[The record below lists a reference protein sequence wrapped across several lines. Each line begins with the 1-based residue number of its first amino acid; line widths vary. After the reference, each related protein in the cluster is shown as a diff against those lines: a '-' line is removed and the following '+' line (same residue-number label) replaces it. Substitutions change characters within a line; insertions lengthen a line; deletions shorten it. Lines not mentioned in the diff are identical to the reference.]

1 MMKKRLLTRQVA
13 GAVAGLS
20 LFCVLCSPAQ
30 ADEEGEIRV
39 GGYLRGYAGWN
50 LDDPQELSGNDR
62 GRLSMLRGQA
72 YIEADSK
79 GPRLQWKIAGRA
91 VREARTDYLSD
102 LQDLERSRGAF
113 ANPGF
118 NVTDIYNSAQ
128 IREAWV
134 QFQPTENL
142 NVKFGRQ
149 QVVWGETDIF
159 QALDVI
165 HGYDNTW
172 APLLEEPD
180 ETRKPLI
187 LLNTTLSVPEAD
199 GSLQLVI
206 RPGWDEGKYI
216 GSTFDLYGGRGRTA
230 GYKGASSVYGNGF
243 DYHHPEGNKDD
254 VTYAL
259 RWKGLA
265 AGVNYHLS
273 YVKAPYT
280 RNVIANSV
288 YAPYVKAPTPTSPT
302 GLLNWIFPTVDV
314 FGTGANGY
322 VQSIDTVLSAELVYT
337 RGEPFNMG
345 SVPSASPNCLGAMGG
360 VADFTS
366 FSGLCGVKRK
376 NTVMTMVRAEKTFQT
391 MDLLSTSGPLSVSAQ
406 LFNTRVLGLRDEEDL
421 VQSIGYPNRVKHDTT
436 LGTLVVRAPFNGD
449 KLGTTLALGRDF
461 SNRGTFMALALDQEL
476 GAHWRLRAEADLF
489 WSKESDIA
497 MKDVAGVG
505 VIPVGGA
512 AGMPGVLGRNDR
524 FYLRATYQF

>member
-1 MMKKRLLTRQVA
+1 MNKRLLARQVA
-13 GAVAGLS
+13 GAMAGLS
-20 LFCVLCSPAQ
+20 LSCALHGTAH
-30 ADEEGEIRV
+30 ADEDNEIRV

-50 LDDPQELSGNDR
+50 LDDPQELRGNNR

-72 YIEADSK
+72 YIEADST
-79 GPRLQWKIAGRA
+79 GPQLQWKIAGRA
-91 VREARTDYLSD
+91 AREARTGYLRD
-102 LQDLERSRGAF
+102 LEDLERSRGAF

-118 NVTDIYNSAQ
+118 DVTDIYDSAQ

-134 QFQPTENL
+134 QFQPTEDL

-165 HGYDNTW
+165 HGYDYTW

-187 LLNTTLSVPEAD
+187 LLNTTLSVPSAD
-199 GSLQLVI
+199 GSLQLVV

-216 GSTFDLYGGRGRTA
+216 GSTFDLFGGRSRTV
-230 GYKGASSVYGNGF
+230 GYKGGSSVHGNGF
-243 DYHHPEGNKDD
+243 DYHHPAGNKDD

-265 AGVNYHLS
+265 AGVNYHLT

-288 YAPYVKAPTPTSPT
+288 FAPYVKAPTPTSPT
-302 GLLNWIFPTVDV
+302 GVLNWIFPTVEV

-322 VQSIDTVLSAELVYT
+322 VQSIDTVLSGEVVYT
-337 RGEPFNMG
+337 RGEPFNVG
-345 SVPSASPNCLGAMGG
+345 TVPSASRNCLGALGG

-421 VQSIGYPNRVKHDTT
+421 VQSIGYPDKVKQNTT
-436 LGTLVVRAPFNGD
+436 LGTLVVRAPFMGD
-449 KLGTTLALGRDF
+449 RLTATFALGRDF
-461 SNRGTFMALALDQEL
+461 SNRGTFSAIALDQEL

-489 WSKESDIA
+489 WSKESDID
-497 MKDVAGVG
+497 MKDVPGVG
-505 VIPVGGA
+505 VIPVGNA
-512 AGMPGVLGRNDR
+512 AGLPGLLGRNDR